1 MLHPQLPFFS
11 LRTVTKGFIAALLFA
26 GLTSLA
32 CAQTSGFVRE
42 KILKNVS
49 AACHERQL
57 EAKPVGATPQM
68 IEKYCACNATY
79 LADNLTDEQVFKL
92 PDNTPPGPSAEL
104 LQAANKSC
112 AVALTK
118 S

>member
-1 MLHPQLPFFS
+1 
-11 LRTVTKGFIAALLFA
+11 
-26 GLTSLA
+26 
-32 CAQTSGFVRE
+32 
-42 KILKNVS
+42 
-49 AACHERQL
+49 
-57 EAKPVGATPQM
+57 M

-92 PDNTPPGPSAEL
+92 PDNTPPGPPVSL

-112 AVALTK
+112 AAALTK